1 MCIPGRRRSP
11 EPVHGFFGAVR
22 NPIAHTALQYSPK
35 EAFELLMLLDFL
47 TIMLA
52 AAAPLKNATLT

>member
-1 MCIPGRRRSP
+1 MGSSARSGIPS
-11 EPVHGFFGAVR
+11 
-22 NPIAHTALQYSPK
+22 HTALQYSPK